1 MTRPADQQFAIHV
14 NEFDG
19 PLELLLHLI
28 KQSKMNIYDIQIESI
43 TEQYVA
49 YLDRMKALNI
59 DLVSEYF
66 VMAANL
72 MAIKSKLLLPS
83 AAELEDDEPDP
94 RNELVNQLLVYQV
107 YKQHASDL
115 KQRYEQRAR
124 LHSRTQVV
132 PNYANGLID
141 NDHALDVSLLQSAFQ
156 RVVDNRKI
164 EVDAKVEVQE
174 WQYSVAEQ
182 TAWLKH
188 QLARVDYLTLDEV
201 FNQQDGLEAL
211 ITTFLA
217 ILEMIKQGSVMVERN
232 EQQIEIM
239 KRTDDDHG

>member
-1 MTRPADQQFAIHV
+1 MPDYDHQPFAIHV
-14 NEFDG
+14 NEFEG

-43 TEQYVA
+43 TAQYVD

-72 MAIKSKLLLPS
+72 MAIKSKLLLPN
-83 AAELEDDEPDP
+83 ANEVEDDEPDP

-107 YKQHASDL
+107 YKKHASEL
-115 KQRYEQRAR
+115 KQRYVQRAQ

-141 NDHALDVSLLQSAFQ
+141 NDHSLDINLLKNAFQ
-156 RVVDNRKI
+156 RVVDQR
-164 EVDAKVEVQE
+164 EVEVESQVE
-174 WQYSVAEQ
+174 VHQWQYSVAEQ
-182 TAWLKH
+182 TTWLN
-188 QLARVDYLTLDEV
+188 QRLALTKRLALDAV
-201 FNQQDGLEAL
+201 FDQQVGLEAL

-217 ILEMIKQGSVMVERN
+217 LLEMIKQGIVKVVSN
-232 EQQIEIM
+232 NQQIEIM
-239 KRTDDDHG
+239 KRTDDNDE